1 MSEKRILITEVSGEC
16 HNLRIQQDPFDDK
29 PGTYCAAYI
38 HGGWERIDPKECDTC
53 KREKYLTGIS
63 RQEAIEKMAKA
74 MCQRDESGVG
84 DCANCGCRNNKT
96 ACKFFL
102 SDEGFFEMA
111 EAALDELLG
120 KESV

>member
-1 MSEKRILITEVSGEC
+1 MSEKRILITKVSGEC
-16 HNLRIQQDPFDDK
+16 RNLRIQQDPFDDK

-38 HGGWERIDPKECDTC
+38 HGGWEKIDPKKCETC
-53 KREKYLTGIS
+53 KREKYIPGIS

-74 MCQRDESGVG
+74 IYEAMCPNFSQMFVG
-84 DCANCGCRNNKT
+84 WRAYTKI
-96 ACKFFL
+96 
-102 SDEGFFEMA
+102 A